1 MSLLDPKA
9 FLYAVERKGLYKLMY
24 YSFTTLT
31 TLGYGDIVPLN
42 KIAMVVHNI
51 ESVFGQLFPAV
62 FIAKLVSLYSV
73 EDSENLEP

>member
-1 MSLLDPKA
+1 
-9 FLYAVERKGLYKLMY
+9 MY